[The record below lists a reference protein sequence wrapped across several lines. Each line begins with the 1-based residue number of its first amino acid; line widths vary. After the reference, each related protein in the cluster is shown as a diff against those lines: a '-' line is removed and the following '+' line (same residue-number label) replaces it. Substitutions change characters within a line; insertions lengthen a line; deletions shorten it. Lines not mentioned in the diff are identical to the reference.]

1 LKVKVFVA
9 ACVCVSNYMLGISG
23 GFHDMGGVKWQLVLC
38 LLLCW
43 VIVFVS
49 LAKGITVSGKVYV

>member
-1 LKVKVFVA
+1 
-9 ACVCVSNYMLGISG
+9 MLDISG

-49 LAKGITVSGKVYV
+49 LAKGITVSGKVRQALDNF